1 MDKKIKVKICS
12 GILIALVCGLLGGL
26 AMGYQGVFSKP
37 LSFLVKTAQGE
48 VSIKDSL
55 TAEQVEERIMK
66 YIRDEILGEDGPE
79 ISLTASTTLENGVY
93 KLNLKIDTSEFVSY
107 VTKDGN
113 LLFPEAII
121 LKEES
126 VKPDGEGEAE
136 AEDSIPGSF
145 LASEDEICMED
156 DKPIIYFF
164 GSQGCSYCQWEHP
177 IFEAVTNK
185 FSNYISFHNN
195 MDSDEDMD
203 VFSKYSTGGIPTL
216 VLGCKYYRVGAGTQ
230 SGEEQETKDLTA
242 LICKL
247 TGNQPADVCEEVQ
260 DLIE

>member
-1 MDKKIKVKICS
+1 MDKKIKIKI
-12 GILIALVCGLLGGL
+12 GLTIIITLICGFLGGL
-26 AMGYQGVFSKP
+26 VIGYQGVFSKP

-93 KLNLKIDTSEFVSY
+93 KLNLKIDTSEFASY
-107 VTKDGN
+107 ATKDGN

-126 VKPDGEGEAE
+126 VEPDGEGEAK
-136 AEDSIPGSF
+136 DNIPGNF
-145 LASEDEICMED
+145 LMTSEDEICMED
-156 DKPIIYFF
+156 GKPIIYFF
-164 GSQGCSYCQWEHP
+164 GSEGCSYCKWEHP
-177 IFEAVTNK
+177 VIEAVTSK
-185 FSNYISFHNN
+185 FSDYISFHNN
-195 MDSDEDMD
+195 MDSEEDMD

-216 VLGCKYYRVGAGTQ
+216 VFGCKYYRVGVGTQ